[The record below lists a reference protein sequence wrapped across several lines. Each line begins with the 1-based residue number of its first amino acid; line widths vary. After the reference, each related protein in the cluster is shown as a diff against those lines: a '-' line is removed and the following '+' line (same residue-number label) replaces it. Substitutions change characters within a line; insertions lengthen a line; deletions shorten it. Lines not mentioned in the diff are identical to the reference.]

1 MVEDQDAA
9 EVVRWGVSTLDE
21 GAREELGMKNDED
34 TVKLAVKE
42 ALLGL
47 GERAVLPEYDSALL
61 LSARHKGS
69 EQDGWTEFAENFSAV
84 SGKPMQEVTDLVEF
98 LKEGGF
104 GKGYCDPELK
114 QAVGEVLVEAGL
126 QVSYEFDHQRVDDYV
141 FGITKASGV
150 IAESGTVILNDEDT
164 VDRLAALAPWVHV
177 AVLTDQKK
185 VFANIPQAI
194 ENLGGSSNVIWVTG
208 PSKTADIE
216 GILIEGVHGPGVQIC
231 LRIGEGK

>member
-1 MVEDQDAA
+1 MSEAQDI
-9 EVVRWGVSTLDE
+9 VMG
-21 GAREELGMKNDED
+21 
-34 TVKLAVKE
+34 AVKQ
-42 ALLGL
+42 ALSGL
-47 GERAVLPEYDSALL
+47 RGKTSLPDYESEFLF
-61 LSARHKGS
+61 SVRHKES
-69 EQDGWTEFAENFSAV
+69 EQDGWTEFGENFSAV
-84 SGKPMQEVTDLVEF
+84 SGKAMNEVGDLVEF

-104 GKGYCDPELK
+104 EKGYCDPELK
-114 QAVGEVLVEAGL
+114 EQVGEVLVAAGL
-126 QVSYEFDHQRVDDYV
+126 QVSYAFDHQRVDDYV
-141 FGITKASGV
+141 FGITRASGV

-194 ENLGGSSNVIWVTG
+194 ENLGNSSNVIWVTG

-231 LRIGEGK
+231 LRIGGEN